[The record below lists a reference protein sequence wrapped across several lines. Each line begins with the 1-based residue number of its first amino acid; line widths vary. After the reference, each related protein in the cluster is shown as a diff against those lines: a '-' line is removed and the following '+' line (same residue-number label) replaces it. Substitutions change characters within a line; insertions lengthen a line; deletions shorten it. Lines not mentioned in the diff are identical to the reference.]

1 MKILGTLATL
11 VTLLSLNIALI
22 SDLRANETNQEI
34 WTDLKTELF
43 EKRKINTKATWL
55 KMEAPYRA
63 HDAALVP
70 ITIKARLPKEETSYL
85 KALTIVI
92 DNNPVPVAAKMNL
105 SPKIGPLHLETRIRV
120 NQYTHVRAIVET
132 NSGELYMI
140 SKYVKA
146 AGGCSAPAMKD
157 IDAKM
162 ASLGKMKLRQFSPKA
177 ESGQKQSKA
186 SKNTREIQLMVRHPN
201 YSGMQMN
208 QVTGYYIP
216 AHFVSGMEIKLDDD
230 PLIELEGAIS
240 LSEDPMLRFRF
251 LSDKSEPNLEF
262 VVKDTKNKT
271 FKKQW
276 QLKSLERVGS

>member
-1 MKILGTLATL
+1 MRRLGVIIFLATL
-11 VTLLSLNIALI
+11 LMLNFALM
-22 SDLRANETNQEI
+22 SDLLASEQDEEV

-43 EKRKINTKATWL
+43 ENRSINTTANWL

-63 HDAALVP
+63 HDAAIVP
-70 ITIKARLPKEETSYL
+70 ITIKASVPKGKNSFL
-85 KALTIVI
+85 KTLTIVI
-92 DNNPVPVAAKMNL
+92 DNNPVPVAATMVL
-105 SPKIGPLHLETRIRV
+105 SPKLGPLHIETRIRV

-132 NSGELYMI
+132 SNGELYMR

-162 ASLGKMKLRQFSPKA
+162 ASLGKMKLRQFNPKLMG
-177 ESGQKQSKA
+177 EKTQSKA
-186 SKNTREIQLMVRHPN
+186 LQQTREIQLMVRHPN

-216 AHFVSGMEIKLDDD
+216 AHFVSGMEIKLDDH
-230 PLIELEGAIS
+230 PLIKLEGAIS

-251 LSDKSEPNLEF
+251 QTEKPSPNLQF
-262 VVKDTKNKT
+262 LVKDTKDKT

-276 QLKSLERVGS
+276 QLKGNDKVGS